1 MAAASPGL
9 WGGGWSSDALRAV
22 FTLIH
27 SKSLSAMA
35 DYWVNKHE
43 KLCHWPKF
51 EPEATCLS
59 RAFKDERSKIKT
71 ENLGHRE
78 HHLRV
83 FVHMGFALTEKV
95 KQEDLRNVLDLF
107 LSPGL

>member
-1 MAAASPGL
+1 M
-9 WGGGWSSDALRAV
+9 
-22 FTLIH
+22 H
-27 SKSLSAMA
+27 
-35 DYWVNKHE
+35 
-43 KLCHWPKF
+43 
-51 EPEATCLS
+51 
-59 RAFKDERSKIKT
+59 RAFKDDRSKIKT

-83 FVHMGFALTEKV
+83 FVHVGFALTEKV